1 MLLTQKQQK
10 HLTGKFDKYECLTS
24 KEILPT
30 NQRQI
35 KEQDEF
41 KCSPLGKTF
50 WKQKKKRLKIK
61 GKNNQRDFDQ

>member
-10 HLTGKFDKYECLTS
+10 HLAGKIDKYEYLTS

-41 KCSPLGKTF
+41 LNVLHEERLFGN
-50 WKQKKKRLKIK
+50 KKKTKEDQ
-61 GKNNQRDFDQ
+61 GKKK

>member
-10 HLTGKFDKYECLTS
+10 HLAGKIDKYEYLTS

-41 KCSPLGKTF
+41 KCSP
-50 WKQKKKRLKIK
+50 
-61 GKNNQRDFDQ
+61 